1 MNYRAV
7 LFDLDGT
14 LLDTLDDLA
23 DCANRVLASMDM
35 PVHPTFKYKYFVGDG
50 LATLIERIVP
60 ADRRNEQTI
69 GRAVDAFR
77 LDYANNWHVRSRPY
91 EGVAEMLAGLLDK
104 GIRLA
109 ILSNKPHDFTKLC
122 VRRLLVDVPFF
133 PVLGQREGVPK
144 KPDPAGAL
152 EVATLLDIPPKEI
165 IYLGDTS
172 VDMKTAT
179 AAGMTAVGVLW
190 GFRDKEELMNSG
202 ADHLIHHP
210 GDLLELLS
218 L

>member
-35 PVHPTFKYKYFVGDG
+35 PVHPTRKYKYFVGDG
-50 LATLIERIVP
+50 LVTLIKRIVP
-60 ADRRNEQTI
+60 ADRRDEQTI
-69 GRAVDAFR
+69 DRAVDAFR
-77 LDYANNWHVRSRPY
+77 LDYGKNWHVRSRTY
-91 EGVAEMLAGLLDK
+91 EGVPEMLAPLLDK

-109 ILSNKPHDFTKLC
+109 VLSNKPHDFTKLC
-122 VRRLLVDVPFF
+122 VRRLLDGIPFF
-133 PVLGQREGVPK
+133 PVLGQRESVPK
-144 KPDPAGAL
+144 KPDPTGAL

-172 VDMKTAT
+172 VDMKTAA

-202 ADHLIHHP
+202 ADHLLRHP
-210 GDLLELLS
+210 AELFDLLS